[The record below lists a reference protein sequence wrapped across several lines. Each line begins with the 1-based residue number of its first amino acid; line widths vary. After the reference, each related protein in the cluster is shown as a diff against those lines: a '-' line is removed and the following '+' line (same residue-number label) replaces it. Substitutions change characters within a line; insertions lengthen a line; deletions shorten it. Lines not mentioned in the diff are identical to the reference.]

1 MENNSS
7 SSFDFI
13 ALGDITTDA
22 FIRLKDAKTDC
33 DLDHE
38 NCQLCLR
45 FGDKVPYESVT
56 IVPAVGNS
64 PNASVCAARL
74 GLKSALVT
82 NLGDDRNG
90 DEAIKALEKN
100 GVSTKLV
107 RRHQNQKT
115 NYHYVLW
122 YEDDR
127 TILIKHEDYDYTLP
141 SLDTKWLYLS
151 SLGENSLA
159 LHDTLAAYLQNNPA
173 IKLAFQPGTFQM
185 KLGIEKLKKIY
196 ARTEIFFCN
205 VEEAKRITGQNQAS
219 PESLLGYIRKLGPK
233 MVIITDGK
241 NGAYACAPSSHD
253 AKSTEHWFMPPYPD
267 PKPPLERTGAGDSFA
282 STIVSALALGKD
294 LPEALRWGPINSMSV
309 VQQIGAQAGLLT
321 RPQLEKFLAEAP
333 LDYKVKRI

>member
-22 FIRLKDAKTDC
+22 FIRLKDAKTSC

-64 PNASVCAARL
+64 PNASVAAARL

-127 TILIKHEDYDYTLP
+127 TILIKHEDYNYALP

-159 LHDTLAAYLQNNPA
+159 LHDTLAAYLQNNPE

-185 KLGIEKLKKIY
+185 KLGVEKLKKIY

-219 PESLLGYIRKLGPK
+219 PESLLGYIRQLGPK
-233 MVIITDGK
+233 IVVITDGK

-253 AKSTEHWFMPPYPD
+253 SKSVEHWFMPPYPD